1 MDKFHIINEPDHKIA
16 EMKEVKLAN
25 DGFCELVMKDI
36 LQTKDF

>member
-1 MDKFHIINEPDHKIA
+1 MNFNIDKFEPDHKIV

-25 DGFCELVMKDI
+25 DWFCELVMKDI